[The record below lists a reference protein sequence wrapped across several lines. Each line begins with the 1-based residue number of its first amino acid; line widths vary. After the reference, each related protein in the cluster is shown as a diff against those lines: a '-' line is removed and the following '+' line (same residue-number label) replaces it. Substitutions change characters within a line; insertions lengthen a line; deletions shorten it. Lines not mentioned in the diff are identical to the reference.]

1 MPLAGIY
8 CDGESAGQI
17 YFPGYCGHKFNPGS
31 LPIMHMRAADS
42 KTINRSKSMRSLM
55 ALLGLRD
62 FRIFYLGYATSL
74 FGSAMAPIAI
84 TFAVLGRGGTPAQLG
99 YVMAAGVVP
108 QVFFMIGGGVL
119 ADRLG
124 RRKVMLGTDTGR
136 LIVQATLA
144 AALFAG
150 PVPVWVFVVLSALRG
165 TGEAFFSPAL
175 GGLRADIA
183 PRERLHD
190 ANALLSVVDSGSRV
204 IGPGLAGVLIAVLS
218 PAAVIA
224 ADAATFGVSV
234 LALSLLHVP
243 AVAPP
248 ARTARGDLAEGWA
261 AFRAQTW
268 ICLTTVQWALLNLL
282 TYAPYILLGP
292 VLAQQFLG
300 GARAWGLIGG
310 AQAAGAVLTGLALVG
325 RRVARPALAS
335 VLGTVAVPLPCV
347 ALALHG
353 PVAGVAGAAFVAGAG
368 IALSGTFWA
377 SAMQQRIQPALY
389 SRITAFNIT
398 GAFTLGS
405 VGLAV
410 VGPVA
415 AAIGA
420 GHLLAF
426 AGGWGL
432 ASGAAVC
439 CLPVIWRVRWL
450 DPPAAGRQPP
460 AG

>member
-1 MPLAGIY
+1 
-8 CDGESAGQI
+8 
-17 YFPGYCGHKFNPGS
+17 
-31 LPIMHMRAADS
+31 MRG
-42 KTINRSKSMRSLM
+42 RM
-55 ALLGLRD
+55 ALFGVRD

-84 TFAVLGRGGTPAQLG
+84 TFAVLGRGGTPTQLG

-119 ADRLG
+119 ADRFG
-124 RRKVMLGTDTGR
+124 RRKVMLGTDSGR
-136 LIVQATLA
+136 LVVQAALA

-150 PVPVWVFVVLSALRG
+150 PVPIWAFVVLSALRG

-190 ANALLSVVDSGSRV
+190 ANALLSVVESGSRV

-243 AVAPP
+243 AAAPP
-248 ARTARGDLAEGWA
+248 ARTAWADLAEGWA
-261 AFRAQTW
+261 AFREHTW
-268 ICLTTVQWALLNLL
+268 IWLTTVQWALLNLL

-292 VLAQQFLG
+292 VLAQEYMG

-310 AQAAGAVLTGLALVG
+310 AQAAGAVLTGLVLVG
-325 RRVARPALAS
+325 RRVARPVLVS
-335 VLGTVAVPLPCV
+335 VLGVVAVPLPV
-347 ALALHG
+347 LALALHAQ
-353 PVAGVAGAAFVAGAG
+353 AGVVAAAAFAAGAG
-368 IALSGTFWA
+368 LALSGTFWA

-405 VGLAV
+405 AGLAL

-415 AAIGA
+415 AAVGA
-420 GHLLAF
+420 GHVLAF

-432 ASGAAVC
+432 ASGLLVC
-439 CLPVIWRVRWL
+439 CLPVMWRVRWL
-450 DPPAAGRQPP
+450 EPRPADSQPAAG
-460 AG
+460 